1 MGSDEMAI
9 KVGMMSFAHLHAMS
23 YAASLNELPT
33 AEFVGIADHDAARAA
48 QMAAQFGAKAFGSY
62 EELLASDVQA
72 VVVASENVRHRE
84 LVEMA
89 ARAGKHVLCEKPL
102 ATTLA
107 DGRAMIEAC
116 QSAGVQLM
124 TAFPC
129 RFSPAT
135 ERLKASLEQGRIG
148 SILAIR
154 GTNRGRCPFDW
165 FVDKSLSGGGAVID
179 HTVHVT
185 DLIRWLT
192 GKEVVEVYAETSNRM
207 FHREFE
213 DIGFLTL
220 GLEGGL
226 FATLDASWSRPK
238 SFPTWGDVT
247 MAVVGEN
254 GTLYLDLFSQNLVL
268 YSDKTGG
275 TTWHPW
281 GSNVDT
287 LMLSA
292 FVEAVAEGKPVPI
305 TGEDGLRAAEV
316 ALAAYRSADA
326 AEPVALPLS

>member
-1 MGSDEMAI
+1 MAI

-292 FVEAVAEGKPVPI
+292 FVEAVAEGKPVPV

>member
-107 DGRAMIEAC
+107 DGRAMIDAC

>member
-1 MGSDEMAI
+1 MAI

>member
-1 MGSDEMAI
+1 MAL

-33 AEFVGIADHDAARAA
+33 AELVGIADHDTARAEE
-48 QMAAQFGAKAFGSY
+48 MAKRFGTRAFGSY
-62 EELLASDVQA
+62 RELLDSDVEA

-89 ARAGKHVLCEKPL
+89 AAAGKHVICEKPL
-102 ATTLA
+102 ATTVA

-116 QSAGVQLM
+116 RVAGVQLM

-129 RFSPAT
+129 RFSPAID
-135 ERLKASLEQGRIG
+135 RLKDSVEQGRIG

-154 GTNRGRCPFDW
+154 GTNRGRCPFGW
-165 FVDKSLSGGGAVID
+165 FVDRSLSGGGAVID

-207 FHREFE
+207 FHRDFE

-220 GLEGGL
+220 GLEDGL
-226 FATLDASWSRPK
+226 FATLDASWSRPR

-247 MAVVGEN
+247 LAVVGDR
-254 GTLYLDLFSQNLVL
+254 GTLYADLFSQNLVL

-275 TTWHPW
+275 VTWHPW

-287 LMLSA
+287 LMLSG
-292 FVEAVAEGKPVPI
+292 FVNAIVGGAPVPV

-316 ALAAYRSADA
+316 ALAAYRSAETS
-326 AEPVALPLS
+326 EPVRLPLA